1 MRTLILDSD
10 IIAYKFASSN
20 QQTFPFDP
28 ENPIVYVGSLA
39 TAIAEVD
46 AYIQEL
52 KDTLNATNI
61 VSCLSCPSADNFR
74 LNVLSTYKANRKN
87 TVRPVLLPEL
97 RKHLAEK
104 YQCYQMPTL
113 EGDDV
118 MGILAT
124 SSRFIKGERI
134 VVSEDKDLRQIPG
147 LLYNPR
153 SMDTPLLITKEM
165 GDEYFYMQI
174 LTGDPTDN
182 YSGCPGVG
190 PVKASAILK
199 AAGGYRWSAIVAA
212 FEMRGL
218 SEEDALVQARV
229 ARILRSGEFNQK
241 TKKVKLW
248 SPKVAKPAPTTP
260 TPKALTPLHLSAG
273 TAQPH

>member
-10 IIAYKFASSN
+10 IIAYKFASAN
-20 QQTFPFDP
+20 QQVFAFDP
-28 ENPIVYVGSLA
+28 ENPIVHVGSLA

-46 AYIQEL
+46 TYIQML
-52 KDTLNATNI
+52 KEQLKATHV

-87 TVRPVLLPEL
+87 TVRPVLLPDL
-97 RKHLAEK
+97 RKHLADNYK
-104 YQCYQMPTL
+104 CYQMDTL

-124 SSRFIKGERI
+124 SDRFIKGERI

-147 LLYNPR
+147 LLFNPR
-153 SMDTPLLITKEM
+153 SMEEPLLITKEM
-165 GDEYFYMQI
+165 GDEYFYTQI

-199 AAGGYRWSAIVAA
+199 ASGGHPWPAIVAA

-241 TKKVKLW
+241 QKKVKLW
-248 SPKVAKPAPTTP
+248 K
-260 TPKALTPLHLSAG
+260 PKAVKPVCTTSTRKASTPLRLSAG
-273 TAQPH
+273 TVPHL

>member
-28 ENPIVYVGSLA
+28 ENPIVHVGSLA

-52 KDTLNATNI
+52 KDTLNATHI
-61 VSCLSCPSADNFR
+61 VSCLSCPSAENFR

-97 RKHLAEK
+97 RKHLAEN

-124 SSRFIKGERI
+124 SNRFIKGERI